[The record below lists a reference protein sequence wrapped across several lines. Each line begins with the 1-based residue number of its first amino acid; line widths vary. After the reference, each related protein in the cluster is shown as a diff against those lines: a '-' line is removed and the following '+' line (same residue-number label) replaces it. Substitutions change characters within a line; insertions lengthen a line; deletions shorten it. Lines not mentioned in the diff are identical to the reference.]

1 MRALV
6 FAVSAMSVVASS
18 IVATG
23 PALAQAAPFNE
34 QGVTM
39 GHWHLNSR
47 NVEANKKLFV
57 ALGGTAIKPGAFEIV
72 RFPGIAVFLHQGP
85 EAAPPTGGTE
95 GTVINHVGFLVPDV
109 AAAVARWKAAG
120 VPMEPGNNGRT
131 DQAWVKTVDGLKVE
145 ILEDKAQTVPIKHH
159 HVHYYVPGAAI
170 PEVQAWYAKHFGAVP
185 GKRGSNQAGD
195 IPGAN
200 LTFTKTDTP
209 TVPTSGRVLD
219 HIGFDVKDLVA
230 FARKLEAAG
239 VKLDRPVV
247 ARPDGSKLAFTHD
260 PWGTSIELN
269 ERPNPL

>member
-6 FAVSAMSVVASS
+6 AACWLLASL
-18 IVATG
+18 ATTTG
-23 PALAQAAPFNE
+23 AFAQAAPPNDA
-34 QGVTM
+34 GVTM

-47 NVEANKKLFV
+47 NVETNKKLFV
-57 ALGGTAIKPGAFEIV
+57 ALGGTAIKPGDFEIV
-72 RFPGIAVFLHQGP
+72 RFPGVAVFLHQARDTP
-85 EAAPPTGGTE
+85 PPTGGTE

-120 VPMEPGNNGRT
+120 LPMEPGNNGRT

-145 ILEDKAQTVPIKHH
+145 FLEDKAQTVPIKHH
-159 HVHYYVPGAAI
+159 HVHFYVAEAVI
-170 PEVQAWYAKHFGAVP
+170 PEMQKWYATHFGAVP
-185 GKRGSNQAGD
+185 GKRGPNQAAD
-195 IPGAN
+195 VPGAN
-200 LTFTKTDTP
+200 LTFTKSDTP
-209 TVPTSGRVLD
+209 TIPTKGRVLD

-230 FARKLEAAG
+230 FARKLDAAG
-239 VKLDRPVV
+239 IKLDRPVV